1 MSKYLTRKMTL
12 MGKRYEVEVHL
23 TQYGGAIVRLH
34 AIPDLELARIE
45 DRCGYKLEDALA
57 ALSSQG
63 LTEEEIKALKAER
76 PAEPEDV
83 PEGDGQEN
91 GPAEPETVPKEP
103 PTELILKASQALTP
117 KLTLFLG
124 EIVKAAMVPNP
135 DCTCKGKGCDE
146 CSVSNIVEDLRSFSV
161 MTLGMA
167 AIGASTAS
175 WKDIEDF
182 FSARKEPS
190 GAESSA

>member
-1 MSKYLTRKMTL
+1 MSNYLTRKKTL
-12 MGKRYEVEVHL
+12 MGKRYEVEIPL
-23 TQYGGAIVRLH
+23 AQYGGAVVRLH

-63 LTEEEIKALKAER
+63 LTEEEIKALKAEG
-76 PAEPEDV
+76 PAESEDV
-83 PEGDGQEN
+83 PEGLDQEN
-91 GPAEPETVPKEP
+91 APAEKESKEP

-124 EIVKAAMVPNP
+124 EIVKAAMVLNP
-135 DCTCKGKGCDE
+135 DCPCEGKGCEE
-146 CSVSNIVEDLRSFSV
+146 CSVSDIVEDLRSFSV
-161 MTLGMA
+161 LTLGMA

-175 WKDIEDF
+175 WKEIEDF
-182 FSARKEPS
+182 FSAPKEPS
-190 GAESSA
+190 GAELSA

>member
-1 MSKYLTRKMTL
+1 MSNYLTRKKTL
-12 MGKRYEVEVHL
+12 MGKRYEVEVPL
-23 TQYGGAIVRLH
+23 AQYGGAVVRLH
-34 AIPDLELARIE
+34 AIADLELARIE

-63 LTEEEIKALKAER
+63 LTEEDIKALKAEGS
-76 PAEPEDV
+76 AEPEDV
-83 PEGDGQEN
+83 PEGLDQEN
-91 GPAEPETVPKEP
+91 ALAEREPKEP
-103 PTELILKASQALTP
+103 STELILKASQALTP

-124 EIVKAAMVPNP
+124 DIVRAAMVPNP
-135 DCTCKGKGCDE
+135 DCACKGKGCDE
-146 CSVSNIVEDLRSFSV
+146 CNVSNIVEDLRSFSV

>member
-1 MSKYLTRKMTL
+1 MPNYLTRKKTL
-12 MGKRYEVEVHL
+12 MGKRYEVEVSL
-23 TQYGGAIVRLH
+23 AQYGGDVVRLH

-57 ALSSQG
+57 ALSTQG
-63 LTEEEIKALKAER
+63 LTEEEIKALKTEG

-83 PEGDGQEN
+83 REGLDQKN
-91 GPAEPETVPKEP
+91 ASAEKEP
-103 PTELILKASQALTP
+103 KVLSTELILKASQALTP

-124 EIVKAAMVPNP
+124 EIIKVAMVPDPN
-135 DCTCKGKGCDE
+135 CSCRGKGCDE
-146 CSVSNIVEDLRSFSV
+146 CDVLQIVEDLRSFSIL
-161 MTLGMA
+161 TLGMA

-182 FSARKEPS
+182 FSALKEPS

>member
-1 MSKYLTRKMTL
+1 MPNYLTRKKTL
-12 MGKRYEVEVHL
+12 MGKRYEVEVPL
-23 TQYGGAIVRLH
+23 AQYGDAVVRLH

-63 LTEEEIKALKAER
+63 LTEEEIKALKAEGL
-76 PAEPEDV
+76 AEPENI
-83 PEGDGQEN
+83 PEGLDQEN
-91 GPAEPETVPKEP
+91 APAEKEPKELT
-103 PTELILKASQALTP
+103 TELILKASQALTP
-117 KLTLFLG
+117 RLTLFLG
-124 EIVKAAMVPNP
+124 EIVKASMVPNP
-135 DCTCKGKGCDE
+135 NCPCGGEGCDE
-146 CSVSNIVEDLRSFSV
+146 CNVSNIVEDLRSFSV

-182 FSARKEPS
+182 FSAPKEPS

>member
-1 MSKYLTRKMTL
+1 MPNYLTRKKTL
-12 MGKRYEVEVHL
+12 MGKRYEVEVPL
-23 TQYGGAIVRLH
+23 AQYGEAIVRLH

-63 LTEEEIKALKAER
+63 LTEEDIKALKAEG
-76 PAEPEDV
+76 PAELDDV
-83 PEGDGQEN
+83 PEGLDQEN
-91 GPAEPETVPKEP
+91 APAEKEPKEL

-124 EIVKAAMVPNP
+124 EIVKAAMVLNP
-135 DCTCKGKGCDE
+135 DCICKGKGCEE
-146 CSVSNIVEDLRSFSV
+146 CNVSDIVEDLRSFSV

-182 FSARKEPS
+182 FSAPKEPF

>member
-1 MSKYLTRKMTL
+1 MSNYLTRKKTL
-12 MGKRYEVEVHL
+12 MGKRYEVEVPL
-23 TQYGGAIVRLH
+23 AQYGGAVVRLH
-34 AIPDLELARIE
+34 VIPDLELARIE

-63 LTEEEIKALKAER
+63 LTEEDIGALKAES
-76 PAEPEDV
+76 PAEPE
-83 PEGDGQEN
+83 
-91 GPAEPETVPKEP
+91 AKPKEP

-124 EIVKAAMVPNP
+124 EIIKTSMVPNP
-135 DCTCKGKGCDE
+135 GCACSGKGCDE
-146 CSVSNIVEDLRSFSV
+146 CNVSNIVEDLRSFSV

-182 FSARKEPS
+182 FSARKGPS
-190 GAESSA
+190 GAELSA

>member
-1 MSKYLTRKMTL
+1 MPNYLTRKKTL
-12 MGKRYEVEVHL
+12 MGKRYEIEVAL
-23 TQYGGAIVRLH
+23 AQYGGAVVRLH
-34 AIPDLELARIE
+34 AIPDLELARTE

-63 LTEEEIKALKAER
+63 LTAKEITALKAE
-76 PAEPEDV
+76 ASADTEDV
-83 PEGDGQEN
+83 PEGLDQEN
-91 GPAEPETVPKEP
+91 TPAENESKEP
-103 PTELILKASQALTP
+103 SPELILKASQALTP

-135 DCTCKGKGCDE
+135 DCTCNGKGCEE
-146 CSVSNIVEDLRSFSV
+146 CSVSDIVEDLRSFSV
-161 MTLGMA
+161 LTLGMA

-175 WKDIEDF
+175 WKEIEDF
-182 FSARKEPS
+182 FSALKEPS

>member
-1 MSKYLTRKMTL
+1 M
-12 MGKRYEVEVHL
+12 
-23 TQYGGAIVRLH
+23 
-34 AIPDLELARIE
+34 
-45 DRCGYKLEDALA
+45 
-57 ALSSQG
+57 
-63 LTEEEIKALKAER
+63 
-76 PAEPEDV
+76 
-83 PEGDGQEN
+83 
-91 GPAEPETVPKEP
+91 
-103 PTELILKASQALTP
+103 TP

-135 DCTCKGKGCDE
+135 DCACRGKGCEE
-146 CSVSNIVEDLRSFSV
+146 CNVSNIVEDLRSFSV

-182 FSARKEPS
+182 FSAPKEPS